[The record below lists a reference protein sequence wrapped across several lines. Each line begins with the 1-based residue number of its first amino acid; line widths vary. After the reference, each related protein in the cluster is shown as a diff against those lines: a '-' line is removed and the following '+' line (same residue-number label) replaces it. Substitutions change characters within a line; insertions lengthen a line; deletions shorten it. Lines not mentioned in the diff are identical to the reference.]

1 MKSAPEQPSGKVYLV
16 GAGPGD
22 PGLVT
27 VRGMECL
34 RRAQVVIYDYL
45 AGEALLVH
53 APADAELIYAGKI
66 GGRHNQEQDEI
77 NRLLIA
83 KAAEG
88 KLVVRL
94 KGGDPFVFGR
104 GGEECQALQAAGI
117 PFEVVPGVTA
127 AVGAAATAGI
137 PLTHRSYTPSVAFVT
152 GHEDADKTESAIDWP
167 RLSTG
172 SGTIV
177 FYMGIKHL
185 RRNMAQLVAH
195 GRPAETPV
203 ALVRWGTTPLQQ
215 VLTGTL
221 ADIADR
227 AEAAGFKPPALTIVG
242 EVVNLRQQLAWFDQR
257 PLFGKRI
264 MVTRAADQAGEFSRM
279 LEERGA
285 AVIEC
290 PTIRLTAPDSWDEL
304 DAALDELAGFDWLVL
319 TSANAVRFFFGRLRE
334 RGGDSRSLGR
344 CKVCVVGP
352 KTAELVQAQG
362 IVPDLVPE
370 QFTAEGV
377 VAAFSAAGVAGQR
390 VLFPRAD
397 AARDLIMVE
406 LTGLGAEVTAPVAYC
421 NRLPEQVPPAALRAL
436 EERQIDLITFSA
448 SSTVRNLAA
457 LFGGAGRLGEM
468 LDGVVVA
475 SIGPITSTTCRELGL
490 TVGVEPQH
498 STLPDLVTVLEKHYA
513 PRSD

>member
-1 MKSAPEQPSGKVYLV
+1 MVYLV

-27 VRGMECL
+27 VRGIACL
-34 RRAQVVIYDYL
+34 QRAHVVVYDYL
-45 AGEALLVH
+45 ASAALLAH
-53 APADAELIYAGKI
+53 APAAAELIYAGKI
-66 GGRHNQEQDEI
+66 GGRHNQEQEEI
-77 NRLLIA
+77 NRLLIE
-83 KAAEG
+83 KARAG
-88 KLVVRL
+88 RIVVRL

-104 GGEECQALQAAGI
+104 GGEECQALALAGI

-152 GHEDADKTESAIDWP
+152 GHEEDGKSESAIDWP

-172 SGTIV
+172 NGTVV
-177 FYMGIKHL
+177 FYMGIKNL

-195 GRPAETPV
+195 GRPPETPV
-203 ALVRWGTTPLQQ
+203 ALVRWGTTPRQE
-215 VLTGTL
+215 VVTGTL

-227 AEAAGFKPPALTIVG
+227 AEATGLKPPALTIVG
-242 EVVNLRQQLAWFDQR
+242 EVVSLREQLAWFDRR

-264 MVTRAADQAGEFSRM
+264 MVTRAAEQAGEFSR
-279 LEERGA
+279 LLDERGA

-290 PTIRLTAPDSWDEL
+290 PTIVLEPPDSWEEV
-304 DAALDELAGFDWLVL
+304 DAAISQLPTFDWLIL

-334 RGGDSRSLGR
+334 LGRDSRSLCC

-352 KTAELVQAQG
+352 KTAELVEAQG
-362 IVPDLVPE
+362 IIPDLVPE

-377 VAAFSAAGVAGQR
+377 VAAFAAWEGNGQR

-397 AARDLIMVE
+397 AAREVIVTE
-406 LTGLGAEVTAPVAYC
+406 LTRLGATVSSPVVYR
-421 NRLPEQVPPAALRAL
+421 NRMPAQLVEAAREAL
-436 EERQIDLITFSA
+436 EQHQIDIITFSS

-457 LFGGAGRLGEM
+457 LVGGAGRLVELLG
-468 LDGVVVA
+468 GVTVA
-475 SIGPITSTTCRELGL
+475 SIGPITTRTCRELGL
-490 TVGVEPQH
+490 NVAVEPQQ
-498 STLPDLVTVLEKHYA
+498 STLSDLVMALEQHFKL
-513 PRSD
+513 

>member
-1 MKSAPEQPSGKVYLV
+1 MNSAPEHHRGMVYLV

-27 VRGMECL
+27 VRGVACL
-34 RRAQVVIYDYL
+34 RQAQVVVYDYL
-45 AGEALLVH
+45 AGEALLAH

-66 GGRHNQEQDEI
+66 GGRHNQDQEAI
-77 NRLLIA
+77 NCLLIA

-94 KGGDPFVFGR
+94 KGGDPFAFGR
-104 GGEECQALQAAGI
+104 GGEECQALREAGI

-152 GHEDADKTESAIDWP
+152 GHEDEQNQESAIDWQ
-167 RLSTG
+167 RLPIG

-177 FYMGIKHL
+177 FYMGMKHL
-185 RRNMAQLVAH
+185 RRTMALLVAH
-195 GRPAETPV
+195 GRAPQTPV
-203 ALVRWGTTPLQQ
+203 ALVRWGTTPRQQ

-227 AEAAGFKPPALTIVG
+227 AETAGFKPPALTIVG
-242 EVVNLRQQLAWFDQR
+242 EVVRLRDQLAWFDQR
-257 PLFGKRI
+257 PLFAKRVL
-264 MVTRAADQAGEFSRM
+264 VTRAADQAGEFTRM

-290 PTIRLTAPDSWDEL
+290 PTIVLEPPDSWEEL
-304 DAALDELAGFDWLVL
+304 DTAITQLPAFDWLIL

-334 RGGDSRSLGR
+334 LGKDSRSLGT
-344 CKVCVVGP
+344 CKVCVVGS
-352 KTAELVQAQG
+352 KTAELVAAQG
-362 IVPDLVPE
+362 IVPDLVPQ

-377 VAAFSAAGVAGQR
+377 VAAFGGQAASGQR

-397 AARDLIMVE
+397 AARELIE
-406 LTGLGAEVTAPVAYC
+406 IALTRQGATVVSPVVYR
-421 NRLPEQVPPAALRAL
+421 NRMPAQLAEAAREAL
-436 EERQIDLITFSA
+436 EQHQLDVITFSA
-448 SSTVRNLAA
+448 SSTVRNLAD
-457 LFGGAGRLGEM
+457 LVGGAGRLAE
-468 LDGVVVA
+468 LLEGVTVA
-475 SIGPITSTTCRELGL
+475 SIGPITTTTCRELGL
-490 TVGVEPQH
+490 SVTVEPPR
-498 STLPDLVTVLEKHYA
+498 STLADLAAALEQYY
-513 PRSD
+513 RR